1 MASIYE
7 RSGRY
12 YAQFYD
18 SSKSPSRKR
27 LSLKTEKKRDAR
39 RKLVDLEDAY
49 EQGAFDPWADGVKSD
64 PFNYESAGFVPYTTE
79 SVISAFVETKKQQGC
94 SERTID
100 TYQGVW
106 RRFTEQI
113 GLETNLTDLSPANI
127 RDFCHDESVAQAT
140 RHMRW
145 RHIRAVLSWAD
156 CDIIQKVDAPRKAD
170 KLPTPVRPD
179 DLKRIT
185 GEVRREYRELRNRN
199 QCRPG
204 QLIWAI
210 PVFRWAFYT
219 GMRATEIGRLRWR
232 DINRERG
239 LIRIT
244 RQKNNRE
251 QTIPLISKAA
261 SVLDSAPPEQGP
273 GSYVFRTPNGPTHDR
288 NPKSFG
294 EAASRRFCKARRAA
308 EIERNLTF
316 HDLRAGF
323 ATALA
328 DAGMSAHMIKEAMR
342 HADLSTALKYV
353 NVSRKRLRDE
363 MEEAIT

>member
-39 RKLVDLEDAY
+39 RKLVELEDAY
-49 EQGAFDPWADGVKSD
+49 EQGAFDPWASGPMSD
-64 PFNYESAGFVPYTTE
+64 PFSYESAHTLPHTLETA
-79 SVISAFVETKKQQGC
+79 ISGYIDTKKGQGC

-100 TYQGVW
+100 TYEGVW
-106 RRFTEQI
+106 RRFAQRI
-113 GLETNLTDLSPANI
+113 GLETNLTDLSAADV
-127 RDFCHDESVAQAT
+127 RDFCHDPSVSQAT
-140 RHMRW
+140 RHKRW
-145 RHIRAVLSWAD
+145 RHVRAVLSWAD
-156 CDIIQKVDAPRKAD
+156 CDVLDNVNAPRKAD

-179 DLKRIT
+179 DLEAII
-185 GEVRREYRELRNRN
+185 GEVRREYRELRKRN
-199 QCRPG
+199 DCRPG
-204 QLIWAI
+204 QVIWTI

-232 DINRERG
+232 DIDLDRG

-251 QTIPLISKAA
+251 QTIPLISKAT
-261 SVLDSAPPEQGP
+261 SVLDTTPEGQGP
-273 GSYVFRTPNGPTHDR
+273 RSYVFRTPNGPTHDR

-294 EAASRRFCKARRAA
+294 ETASRRFCKARHAA
-308 EIERNLTF
+308 GIERSLTF

-353 NVSRKRLRDE
+353 NVSRNRLRDE
-363 MEEAIT
+363 MEQAIT